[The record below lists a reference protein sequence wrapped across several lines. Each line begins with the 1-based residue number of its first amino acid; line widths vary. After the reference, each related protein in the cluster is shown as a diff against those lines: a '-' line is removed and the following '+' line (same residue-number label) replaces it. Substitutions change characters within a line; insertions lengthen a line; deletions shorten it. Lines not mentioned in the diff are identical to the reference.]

1 MAVATPTPS
10 PTAWTSTF
18 AEPRIAASAQL
29 HTFSN
34 IVGDVRIESNACIA
48 AGTSIRADEGGPFR
62 IGQGTSVQEGVVIHG
77 LPQGRVLGE
86 DQEEYAVW
94 IGDHCTLT
102 HKVLVHGPA
111 YIGDHCFIGFRSTIF
126 NARLGAGSIVMMHA
140 LVQDVEVPPGK
151 YVPSGAII
159 TTQQQADRLPD
170 VRPEDAEFARQIA
183 GNRPSATTTTAP
195 PVQEFAKVPT
205 VHSSASEET
214 TVAYTN
220 GSGLLSADALQ
231 QVRSLLNQGFR
242 IGTEHADKRR
252 YRTSSWQSC
261 APIQSTNERQ
271 VVSELE
277 RCLREHEGEYVRML
291 GIDPVAKR
299 RVYET
304 LLQRPDGRPT
314 PIASKGVV
322 AGAVPASGRHSSYA
336 GANGSGGSSSLP
348 AEVVNQIRSLLQQG
362 LRIGTEHADKRRY
375 RTSSWQSCAPIQ
387 STNERQVISELEACL
402 QEHEGE
408 YVRLLG
414 IDPTAKRRVAE
425 LLIQRPDGRPLNTS
439 TGAAASASTPVA
451 QARPT
456 SGGGSD
462 LATQVR
468 SLLKQGCR
476 IGVEY
481 ADKRRYRTN
490 SWLAYPTIQSSNEA
504 QVMATLQ
511 GILTERSSDY
521 VRLIGI
527 DPVAKRRVVETVIH
541 KP

>member
-1 MAVATPTPS
+1 MAIASPAPS
-10 PTAWTSTF
+10 PTAWTPVL

-29 HTFSN
+29 HSFSN
-34 IVGDVRIESNACIA
+34 IVGDVRIEAEACVA

-62 IGQGTSVQEGVVIHG
+62 IGCGTSVQEGVVIHG

-111 YIGDHCFIGFRSTIF
+111 YIGDSCFIGFRSTVF
-126 NARLGAGSIVMMHA
+126 NARIGAGCIVMMHA
-140 LVQDVEVPPGK
+140 LVQDVEIAPGK

-170 VRPEDAEFARQIA
+170 VRPEDTEFARQVA
-183 GNRPSATTTTAP
+183 GDRSFSVPTAAP
-195 PVQEFAKVPT
+195 PAPDFAKVPT

-220 GSGLLSADALQ
+220 GSSLLSADALQ
-231 QVRSLLNQGFR
+231 QIRNLLSQGYR

-252 YRTSSWQSC
+252 FRTSSWQSC

-271 VVSELE
+271 VASELE

-299 RVYET
+299 RVYEA

-314 PIASKGVV
+314 QISATGV
-322 AGAVPASGRHSSYA
+322 AAAVPTSGRHSSYA
-336 GANGSGGSSSLP
+336 AASSNGAGSGSL
-348 AEVVNQIRSLLQQG
+348 ASEVLQQIRNLLQQG
-362 LRIGTEHADKRRY
+362 YRIGTEHADKRRF

-387 STNERQVISELEACL
+387 STNERQVLSDLETCL
-402 QEHEGE
+402 QEHEGQ

-414 IDPTAKRRVAE
+414 IDPIAKRRVYE
-425 LLIQRPDGRPLNTS
+425 VLIQRPDGRPLNGGGVAAPATAVAPQGAAN
-439 TGAAASASTPVA
+439 TGAGDW
-451 QARPT
+451 T
-456 SGGGSD
+456 S
-462 LATQVR
+462 QVR
-468 SLLKQGCR
+468 NLLKQGCR

-481 ADKRRYRTN
+481 ADKRRFRTS
-490 SWLAYPTIQSSNEA
+490 SWQSYPTIQSTSES
-504 QVMATLQ
+504 QVVAALQ
-511 GILTERSSDY
+511 NIVADHPRDY

-527 DPVAKRRVVETVIH
+527 DPVAKRRVMETVIH